1 MPHITSFR
9 NDKGGNHKMIRTLA
23 SSLCFG
29 AVLTTSAMAH
39 DDDLVSKARQLGI
52 ATGQTYVCGPA
63 ENRANAR
70 ADFEDMFDR
79 ILRVDGHE
87 VAFVFAVGIG
97 YGAAS
102 DQAGLDCAKLTEHV
116 NAVKAEMGLGGAK

>member
-1 MPHITSFR
+1 
-9 NDKGGNHKMIRTLA
+9 
-23 SSLCFG
+23 
-29 AVLTTSAMAH
+29 MAH

-52 ATGQTYVCGPA
+52 AVGKTYVCAPA
-63 ENRANAR
+63 DNRPNAR

-79 ILRVDGHE
+79 ILHVEGHQ